1 MSEATTLTKD
11 EMIAKIKASKLT
23 PDDLIAKLQ
32 DRRLSVVAKKIGV
45 HYTTLYELVN
55 RKVNTSD
62 ETLDKLREY
71 FEAN

>member
-1 MSEATTLTKD
+1 MSEVELSI
-11 EMIAKIKASKLT
+11 EELIEKLS
-23 PDDLIAKLQ
+23 